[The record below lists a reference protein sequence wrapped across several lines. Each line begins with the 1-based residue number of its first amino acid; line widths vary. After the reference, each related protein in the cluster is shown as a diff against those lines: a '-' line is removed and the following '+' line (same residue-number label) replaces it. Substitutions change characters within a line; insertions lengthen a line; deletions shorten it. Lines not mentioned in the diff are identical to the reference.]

1 VKAVDR
7 CPNAG
12 FVLVEGLVTL
22 MLVTMTVS
30 LFATMLTFGRR
41 VSDAGRLRQQ
51 LVDMATGTDAL
62 AGWLAGAVALREAP
76 RPDAKVLF
84 DGGGRR
90 LSFVA
95 ASQGDVQ
102 RGGLMVVTVAF
113 EGGALVFDVAPIA
126 LGSVSL
132 PNPGPRHALWT
143 DVTSLTFSYF
153 GSTAEGAPAQW
164 QDEWRDA
171 ARLPRLVAVRAAL
184 AMESRVER
192 VSLTFRIVSE

>member
-1 VKAVDR
+1 VKPGTR
-7 CPNAG
+7 SSHAG

-41 VSDAGRLRQQ
+41 VADAGRLRQH

-62 AGWLAGAVALREAP
+62 TGWLAGAVALREAA

-84 DGGGRR
+84 DGGGKR

-102 RGGLMVVTVAF
+102 RGGLMGVTVAF

-132 PNPGPRHALWT
+132 PNPGPRHALWR

-153 GSTAEGAPAQW
+153 GSPAEGVPARW

-184 AMESRVER
+184 AMENRVER